1 MNEHS
6 HPHNEHEHSHG
17 PETPV
22 DAGSQ
27 ALTEA
32 LRSSFAIVR
41 VVMAFLMVVFLCSG
55 FFKVEPNER
64 AMILRFGKP
73 QGVGTGT
80 KALLGPG
87 LHWSYPYPID
97 EVVKVSVTGIQKT
110 TSTVGWYAVTPE
122 QELAGM
128 EPMAGVSLNPAI
140 DGYTI
145 TADANIVHVRSTL
158 YFRIEDPVRYTFG
171 FVSASNVVQNALNN
185 AIVYASA
192 NFKVDDILTKDKAGF
207 QEAVRHRA
215 TELLDKENVGVAVD
229 QCDVQTTW
237 PRAQK
242 VSDAF
247 NAVLNAQIARDKALQ
262 EASSYTNLVLT
273 SAQATSNGIVNIA
286 ESDRVQLTSDLASRA
301 TNFISILPWYKT
313 NASLFVLQQFNE
325 TMGRVLTNV
334 QEKIYVPERMD
345 GKTRDLWLLLNREPA
360 KPAMANTNL

>member
-6 HPHNEHEHSHG
+6 HPHDEHEHPHP

-22 DAGSQ
+22 DSGSQ

-41 VVMAFLMVVFLCSG
+41 FVMGVLIVVFLCSG

-73 QGVGTGT
+73 LGVGE

-87 LHWSYPYPID
+87 LHWSFPYPID
-97 EVVKVSVTGIQKT
+97 EVVKVSVTGIQKV
-110 TSTVGWYAVTPE
+110 TSNVGWYAVTPE

-128 EPMAGVSLNPAI
+128 EPPPAPSLNPAV

-145 TADANIVHVRSTL
+145 TADANILHVRSTL

-171 FVSASNVVQNALNN
+171 FVNASNMVQNALNN

-192 NFKVDDILTKDKAGF
+192 NFKVDDILTRDKAGF
-207 QEAVRHRA
+207 QEAVRRRA
-215 TELLDKENVGVAVD
+215 TELLDKQNIGVAVD

-237 PRAQK
+237 PRQQK

-247 NAVLNAQIARDKALQ
+247 VAVLNAQINRDRALQ
-262 EASSYTNLVLT
+262 AASSYTNQVLT
-273 SAQATSNGIVNIA
+273 AAQANSNGIVNIA
-286 ESDRVQLTSDLASRA
+286 ESERAQLINDLASRSS
-301 TNFISILPWYKT
+301 NFVSILPWYQT
-313 NASLFVLQQFNE
+313 NKDLFVVQQFNQ

-334 QEKIYVPERMD
+334 QDKIYVSERTD
-345 GKTRDLWLLLNREPA
+345 GKPRDLWLMLNREPP
-360 KPAMANTNL
+360 KPITATTNQ